1 MRILVTGATG
11 QIGSTLVSSLKKNGD
26 DVFGTSK
33 SSFGANIIELNL
45 ANISL
50 IKKQLS
56 QLKTLDSLVLCAG
69 VTSIKDCQL
78 DPINSRVVNV
88 DAQVEVAMAA
98 LEMGCTR
105 IVFVSTDKIFDG
117 NKSFIRSDTIA
128 NPTTEYGKQ
137 KLHAEIELSKLGAA
151 VQIIRFTKV
160 LSEQNQLLVD
170 WISQLQRGEAITAF
184 VDSVISPVS
193 VESAVEVISALIAG
207 SGNAINQFSASD
219 EISFYEMG
227 CALAE
232 IIESPVSNVL
242 QRKASDVGETAIAH
256 SSLEST
262 LFSSIKPMSSL
273 HAVRQIVEKII
284 SS

>member
-1 MRILVTGATG
+1 MRILVTGASG
-11 QIGSTLVSSLKKNGD
+11 QIGSALVDSLKKNGS
-26 DVFGTSK
+26 DVFGTSR
-33 SSFGANIIELNL
+33 SSVGANIIELNL
-45 ANISL
+45 ENIPL

-56 QLKTLDSLVLCAG
+56 QLETLDCLVLCAG
-69 VTSIKDCQL
+69 VTSIKECRL
-78 DPINSRVVNV
+78 NPIKSRVVNV
-88 DAQVEVAMAA
+88 DAQIEVAEVA
-98 LEMGCTR
+98 LGMGCTR
-105 IVFVSTDKIFDG
+105 IVFISTDKIFDG
-117 NKSFIRSDTIA
+117 NKPYVGADSIA
-128 NPTTEYGKQ
+128 NPTTEYGRQ
-137 KLHAEIELSKLGAA
+137 KFQAEIELSKLGSA
-151 VQIIRFTKV
+151 VQIVRFTKV
-160 LSEQNQLLVD
+160 LSARNQLLVD

-193 VESAVEVISALIAG
+193 VDSAVEVISALIAG

-232 IIESPVSNVL
+232 IIDSPVSNVL
-242 QRKASDVGETAIAH
+242 QRKASDVGETAITH

-262 LFSSIKPMSSL
+262 LFSSIEPMSSL

>member
-1 MRILVTGATG
+1 MRILVTGASG
-11 QIGSTLVSSLKKNGD
+11 QIGSALVDSLKKNGS
-26 DVFGTSK
+26 DVFGTSR
-33 SSFGANIIELNL
+33 SSVGANIIELNL
-45 ANISL
+45 ENIPL
-50 IKKQLS
+50 IKRQLS
-56 QLKTLDSLVLCAG
+56 QLETLECLVLCAG
-69 VTSIKDCQL
+69 VTSIKECRL
-78 DPINSRVVNV
+78 NPIKSRVVNV
-88 DAQVEVAMAA
+88 DAQIEVAEVA
-98 LEMGCTR
+98 LGMGCTR
-105 IVFVSTDKIFDG
+105 IVFISTDKIFDG
-117 NKSFIRSDTIA
+117 NKPFVGAGSIA
-128 NPTTEYGKQ
+128 NPTTEYGRQ
-137 KLHAEIELSKLGAA
+137 KFQAEIELLKLGSE
-151 VQIIRFTKV
+151 VQIVRFTKV
-160 LSEQNQLLVD
+160 LSARNQLLVD

-193 VESAVEVISALIAG
+193 VDSAVEVISALIAG

-242 QRKASDVGETAIAH
+242 QRKASDVGETAITH

-262 LFSSIKPMSSL
+262 LFSSIEPMSSL

>member
-1 MRILVTGATG
+1 MRILVTGASG
-11 QIGSTLVSSLKKNGD
+11 QIGSALVDSLKKNGS
-26 DVFGTSK
+26 DVFGTSR
-33 SSFGANIIELNL
+33 SSVGANIIELNL
-45 ANISL
+45 ENIPL
-50 IKKQLS
+50 IKRQLS
-56 QLKTLDSLVLCAG
+56 QLETLDCLVLCAG
-69 VTSIKDCQL
+69 VTSIKECRL
-78 DPINSRVVNV
+78 NPIKSRVVNV
-88 DAQVEVAMAA
+88 DAQIEVAEVA
-98 LEMGCTR
+98 LGMGCTR
-105 IVFVSTDKIFDG
+105 IVFISTDKIFDG
-117 NKSFIRSDTIA
+117 NKPFVGADSIA
-128 NPTTEYGKQ
+128 NPTTEYGRQ
-137 KLHAEIELSKLGAA
+137 KFQAEIELLKLGSE
-151 VQIIRFTKV
+151 VQIVRFTKV
-160 LSEQNQLLVD
+160 LSARNQLLVD

-193 VESAVEVISALIAG
+193 VDSAVEVISALIAG

-242 QRKASDVGETAIAH
+242 QRKASDVGETAITH

-262 LFSSIKPMSSL
+262 LFSSIEPMSSL

>member
-1 MRILVTGATG
+1 MRLAKSALPWLIRL
-11 QIGSTLVSSLKKNGD
+11 KNGS
-26 DVFGTSK
+26 DVFGTSR
-33 SSFGANIIELNL
+33 SSVGANIIELNL
-45 ANISL
+45 ENIPL

-56 QLKTLDSLVLCAG
+56 QLETLDCLVLCAG
-69 VTSIKDCQL
+69 VTSIKECRL
-78 DPINSRVVNV
+78 NPIKSRVVNV
-88 DAQVEVAMAA
+88 DAQIEVAEVA
-98 LEMGCTR
+98 LGMGCTR
-105 IVFVSTDKIFDG
+105 IVFISTDKIFDG
-117 NKSFIRSDTIA
+117 NKPYVGADSIA
-128 NPTTEYGKQ
+128 NPTTEYGRQ
-137 KLHAEIELSKLGAA
+137 KFQAEIELSKLGSA
-151 VQIIRFTKV
+151 VQIVRFTKV
-160 LSEQNQLLVD
+160 LSARNQLLVD

-193 VESAVEVISALIAG
+193 VDSAVEVISALIAG

-232 IIESPVSNVL
+232 IIDSPVSNVL
-242 QRKASDVGETAIAH
+242 QRKASDVGETAITH

-262 LFSSIKPMSSL
+262 LFSSIEPMSSL